1 MKRIDDNGGL
11 ADTTET
17 TRKSKHTEDIP
28 RPISEHGVIGNLKT
42 TALVATD
49 GTIDF
54 LCWPDLDSPSM
65 FCALLDPENGGG
77 FELAP
82 HIAGARP
89 IQMYIPDTNVL
100 LTRWLGDT
108 GSAEVVDLMPLLS
121 EGSKVQGRLIRR
133 LRVTRGKARV
143 RLRFWPRSE
152 YARNIPNFEQV
163 EGFVFITDENGLSL
177 RLQTDIP
184 LHAEDGALTA
194 EINLKEG
201 DQMDFVLDDLTAGEE
216 RKRRLP
222 ADEITAHI
230 KDTIHYWQQ
239 WAGHSSYRGRWR
251 EAVNRS
257 ALALKLLTSKQHG
270 SIAAAATFGL
280 PEAPG
285 GSRNWD
291 YRASWIRDASF
302 TVYALMRLGYQ
313 EEATAF
319 TKWVADRADVS
330 HRGRL
335 EIMYKL
341 DGSAQVQEADLD
353 HLAGYGGAQ
362 PVRAGNSAAT
372 QLQLDIYGELLDSIY
387 IANKYGEA
395 ISHRDWLGICDVV
408 DHVCE
413 IWQQPDAGIWEIRR
427 EDREHLHSRL
437 MCWVAVDRALRL
449 AQKRSLAAPFGRWIE
464 TRNAITHDIWQNF
477 FNAER
482 GHFVKA
488 KGSTDV
494 DGAILMMPLVRF
506 ISATDPAWLST
517 LDVIGEQLADDS
529 LVMRY
534 KDADGLDGDEG
545 SFATCSFWYVECL
558 ARAGRLP
565 EARFNFEKLL
575 LLGNHLGLYAE
586 EFDCKGNFLGNFP
599 QAFTHLALI
608 SAAFYLD
615 RALDGRF
622 GQWRA

>member
-1 MKRIDDNGGL
+1 MQRIDDEGGRTQ
-11 ADTTET
+11 AAEAE
-17 TRKSKHTEDIP
+17 RASRHTPDIP
-28 RPISEHGVIGNLKT
+28 RPISAHGIIGNLKT

-54 LCWPDLDSPSM
+54 LCWPNLDSPSV
-65 FCALLDPENGGG
+65 FCALLDPERGGG

-82 HIAGARP
+82 LIPDARP

-100 LTRWLGDT
+100 LTRWLGET
-108 GSAEVVDLMPLLS
+108 GSAEIVDLMPFLS
-121 EGSKVQGRLIRR
+121 QDSQIGGRLIRR
-133 LRVTRGKARV
+133 LKVTRGRTKARL
-143 RLRFWPRSE
+143 RLWPRSD
-152 YARNIPNFEQV
+152 YARNIPRIDQQD
-163 EGFVFITDENGLSL
+163 GFVFLSDENGLQL

-184 LHAEDGALTA
+184 LEVADGELTA
-194 EINLKEG
+194 QIDLKAG
-201 DQMDFVLDDLTAGEE
+201 DQIDFVLDDLTCEE
-216 RKRRLP
+216 ARNRRIT
-222 ADEITAHI
+222 ADEITGEI
-230 KDTIHYWQQ
+230 KSTIREWQQ

-257 ALALKLLTSKQHG
+257 ALTLKLLTSKQYG

-319 TKWVADRADVS
+319 TKWVAERADIS
-330 HRGRL
+330 DRGRL

-341 DGSAQVQEADLD
+341 DGSSQVQETDLD

-413 IWQQPDAGIWEIRR
+413 IWQKPDAGIWEIRR

-437 MCWVAVDRALRL
+437 MCWVAVDRAIRL
-449 AQKRSLAAPFGRWIE
+449 AQKRSLAAPFARWIE
-464 TRNAITHDIWQNF
+464 ARNAINKDIWENF
-477 FNAER
+477 WNEER
-482 GHFVKA
+482 QHFVKA
-488 KGSTDV
+488 KGTTEV

-534 KDADGLDGDEG
+534 KDADGLAGDEG

-575 LLGNHLGLYAE
+575 MLGNHLGLYAE

-615 RALDGRF
+615 RALDGRY

>member
-1 MKRIDDNGGL
+1 MKRIDENGGR
-11 ADTTET
+11 ADAAKT
-17 TRKSKHTEDIP
+17 TRKSKHTQDIP
-28 RPISEHGVIGNLKT
+28 RPISPHGVIGNLKT

-54 LCWPDLDSPSM
+54 LCWPDLDSPST

-77 FELAP
+77 FDLAP
-82 HIAGARP
+82 VIPGARP
-89 IQMYIPDTNVL
+89 IQMYIPDSNVL
-100 LTRWLGDT
+100 LTRWLGET
-108 GSAEVVDLMPLLS
+108 GSAEIVDLMPLLAPNR
-121 EGSKVQGRLIRR
+121 ELNCRLIRR
-133 LRVTRGKARV
+133 LRVTRGKAKLK
-143 RLRFWPRSE
+143 LRCWPRTD
-152 YARNIPNFEQV
+152 YARNIPTVEQGDGYV
-163 EGFVFITDENGLSL
+163 LFSDGNGFAM

-184 LHAEDGALTA
+184 LDIGDGEVTA
-194 EINLKEG
+194 ELDLKSG
-201 DQMDFVLDDLTAGEE
+201 DEIDFVLDDITGDDAKD
-216 RKRRLP
+216 KRLST
-222 ADEITAHI
+222 DEITAQI
-230 KDTIHYWQQ
+230 KDTIKYWQQ

-257 ALALKLLTSKQHG
+257 ALALKLLTSQQHG

-341 DGSAQVQEADLD
+341 DGSAQVQEADLK

-437 MCWVAVDRALRL
+437 MCWVAVDRAIRL

-464 TRNAITHDIWQNF
+464 ARNAINEDIWQNF
-477 FNAER
+477 WNDEKK
-482 GHFVKA
+482 HFVKA

-529 LVMRY
+529 MVMRY

-615 RALDGRF
+615 RALDGRY

>member
-1 MKRIDDNGGL
+1 MKR
-11 ADTTET
+11 TEENDGAPT
-17 TRKSKHTEDIP
+17 ATHQQNIP
-28 RPISEHGVIGNLKT
+28 RPIANHGVIGNLRT

-54 LCWPDLDSPSM
+54 LCWPDLDSPSV
-65 FCALLDPENGGG
+65 FCALLDPDRGGG

-82 HIAGARP
+82 VIPDAR
-89 IQMYIPDTNVL
+89 IVQMYIPDSNVL

-108 GSAEVVDLMPLLS
+108 ASAEIVDLMPLLPKDS
-121 EGSKVQGRLIRR
+121 DTSCRLIRR
-133 LRVTRGKARV
+133 LRVTRGSATI
-143 RLRFWPRSE
+143 RLRCWPRTD
-152 YARNIPNFEQV
+152 YARNVPEISLADGEAVFRDDSGFAMRLRTTLPITARDGQV
-163 EGFVFITDENGLSL
+163 S
-177 RLQTDIP
+177 
-184 LHAEDGALTA
+184 AEVT
-194 EINLKEG
+194 LKVG
-201 DQMDFVLDDLTAGEE
+201 DQIDFILDDILSGQARDNMLSTGDVTRIIE
-216 RKRRLP
+216 
-222 ADEITAHI
+222 
-230 KDTIHYWQQ
+230 DTVHYWQQ
-239 WAGHSSYRGRWR
+239 WAGRSEYRGRWR
-251 EAVNRS
+251 ETVNRS
-257 ALALKLLTSKQHG
+257 ALALKLLTSQRHG

-313 EEATAF
+313 DEARAF
-319 TKWVADRADVS
+319 TEWVAGRADIS

-335 EIMYKL
+335 DIMYKL

-353 HLAGYGGAQ
+353 HLAGYGGAR
-362 PVRAGNSAAT
+362 PLRAGNSAAT

-387 IANKYGEA
+387 ISNKYGQA
-395 ISHRDWLGICDVV
+395 VSHADWLGICDVV
-408 DHVCE
+408 NQVCD
-413 IWQQPDAGIWEIRR
+413 IWQQPDAGIWEIRS
-427 EDREHLHSRL
+427 EPQEHLHSRL

-464 TRNAITHDIWQNF
+464 VRNAINKDIWENF
-477 FNAER
+477 WNDD
-482 GHFVKA
+482 GKHFVKA
-488 KGSTDV
+488 KGSTEL

-517 LDVIGEQLADDS
+517 LDAIGEQLSDDS

-534 KDADGLDGDEG
+534 RDADGLAGDEG
-545 SFATCSFWYVECL
+545 SFAACSFWYVECL
-558 ARAGRLP
+558 ARAGRLR

-575 LLGNHLGLYAE
+575 MLGNHLGLYSE
-586 EFDCKGNFLGNFP
+586 EFDCRGGFLGNFP

-615 RALDGRF
+615 RALDGRHD
-622 GQWRA
+622 QWRA